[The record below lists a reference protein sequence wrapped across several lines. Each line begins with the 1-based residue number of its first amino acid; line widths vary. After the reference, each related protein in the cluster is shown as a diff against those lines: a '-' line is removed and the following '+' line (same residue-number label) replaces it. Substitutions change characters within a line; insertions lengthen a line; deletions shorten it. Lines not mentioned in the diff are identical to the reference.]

1 MKKIIRICILI
12 TLIISCN
19 VPDRNSS
26 FPSYYEGTYVFSPL
40 ESMTIGVW
48 LQPDSG
54 FLLLRK
60 ADDDTLFRG
69 VTGRWQLKEDVFQLN
84 SGDAGRLV
92 VKFSDED
99 LEVLNNEGEQ
109 IGRLPK
115 FILKKLSDTPSGQ
128 LAFYT
133 NAKLILK
140 VDGSVQLQFCS
151 SGSCWD
157 VSNTKSEL
165 IASNPGSDVFNQ
177 IVGCVLAF
185 ETDGSNRLRI
195 IEIMPQSPLINCLN

>member
-1 MKKIIRICILI
+1 MKKIIWTVILVC
-12 TLIISCN
+12 LIISCN
-19 VPDRNSS
+19 EPDTRKS
-26 FPSYYEGTYVFSPL
+26 FPAYYEGTYVFSPL

-69 VTGRWQLKEDVFQLN
+69 VTGRWRLKDDVFQLN

-92 VKFSDED
+92 VKFSDEN

-115 FILKKLSDTPSGQ
+115 FILKKLSVTPSEQ

-133 NAKLILK
+133 NAKLLLK
-140 VDGSVQLQFCS
+140 ADESVQLQFCN
-151 SGSCWD
+151 SGSYWN

-165 IASNPGSDVFNQ
+165 VALNSGLDVFNQ